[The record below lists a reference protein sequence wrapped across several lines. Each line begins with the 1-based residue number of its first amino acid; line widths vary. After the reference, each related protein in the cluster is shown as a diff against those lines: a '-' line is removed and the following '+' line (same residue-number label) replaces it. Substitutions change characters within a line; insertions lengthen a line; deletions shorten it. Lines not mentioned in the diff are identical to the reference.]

1 MSVWSLELSYHCQ
14 SDHGLVNTDP
24 DDDTNNED
32 DTDGSDDGGTEPG
45 SPVSRT
51 VSSSIRLQFVLPV

>member
-1 MSVWSLELSYHCQ
+1 M
-14 SDHGLVNTDP
+14 NTDP
-24 DDDTNNED
+24 EDDTKYED
-32 DTDGSDDGGTEPG
+32 DTDGDDDGGTKPG